1 LNQSTKC
8 TLLCTEQA
16 GRNALANTM
25 TVWPVSLLV
34 GTKANGYSDQQ
45 AVVVNCAGFQTLWA
59 RAIVIALQAQ
69 SPYCFSA
76 LRQHC
81 NALLLVYQQLDATA

>member
-1 LNQSTKC
+1 MKC

-16 GRNALANTM
+16 GRNVLVNTT
-25 TVWPVSLLV
+25 TVWPVFLLD
-34 GTKANGYSDQQ
+34 GTKANGYNDQLV
-45 AVVVNCAGFQTLWA
+45 AAVNCAGSQTLWV
-59 RAIVIALQAQ
+59 RAIVIASQAQ

-81 NALLLVYQQLDATA
+81 NALLLVYQQHGATD